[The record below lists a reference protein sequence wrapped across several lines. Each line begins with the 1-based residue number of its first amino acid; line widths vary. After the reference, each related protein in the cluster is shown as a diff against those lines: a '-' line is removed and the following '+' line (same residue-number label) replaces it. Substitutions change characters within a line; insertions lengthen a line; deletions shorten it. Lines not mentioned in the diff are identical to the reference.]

1 VLFSWQNRPI
11 AILWIE
17 HWFGL
22 SFEMVKHPP
31 PLLGLDDHVTS
42 RAGGQA
48 WATDRPAKLK
58 YKPLPKDKM
67 FDKTGHWIHLS
78 TFDDFDNG
86 LSDLIDLWS
95 STSKTAT
102 KAVKDSALAH
112 FEEDLEA
119 AVLKWIDNK
128 AKSKKYASIG
138 EELAEFEE
146 VLKEGSG
153 FAIEVENTA
162 PSLPNKA
169 KKKE

>member
-1 VLFSWQNRPI
+1 
-11 AILWIE
+11 
-17 HWFGL
+17 
-22 SFEMVKHPP
+22 
-31 PLLGLDDHVTS
+31 LGFDDLVTWLVG
-42 RAGGQA
+42 ADG
-48 WATDRPAKLK
+48 WTTDHPAKLK
-58 YKPLPKDKM
+58 HMQLPKEKM
-67 FDKTGHWIHLS
+67 FDKTGHWIHLE

-102 KAVKDSALAH
+102 KAVKESAFAH
-112 FEEDLEA
+112 FKEDLEA

-146 VLKEGSG
+146 VLKEGSDVVPE
-153 FAIEVENTA
+153 AHNTA
-162 PSLPNKA
+162 PGASAKT

>member
-1 VLFSWQNRPI
+1 
-11 AILWIE
+11 
-17 HWFGL
+17 
-22 SFEMVKHPP
+22 M
-31 PLLGLDDHVTS
+31 
-42 RAGGQA
+42 A

-58 YKPLPKDKM
+58 PMQLPKEKM
-67 FDKTGHWIHLS
+67 FDKSGHWIHLE

-102 KAVKDSALAH
+102 KAVKESALAH
-112 FEEDLEA
+112 FKEDLEA

-146 VLKEGSG
+146 VLKEASG
-153 FAIEVENTA
+153 VSLEADNTA
-162 PSLPNKA
+162 PAAPVASAKA
-169 KKKE
+169 KKRR